1 MRRREFIAVF
11 GGAAAWPLAGYA
23 QQTERMRRVG
33 VLMHFSASDPRSQVW
48 VTTLRQALAHLG
60 WDQDK
65 NIQFDYRFAAGDLKL
80 FETYAAE
87 LVRLSPDVIL
97 AITSPAVFAVREQT
111 HAVPIVFVNCPDPV
125 GLGIVQSLA
134 HPGGNITG
142 FASYDAAIIGKWL
155 QLLKEIAP
163 NVARVAIIFNPD
175 TASPNQ
181 SLNRQID
188 LAARSIEITVT
199 LAPVRDD
206 ASIEEAV
213 DAEGR
218 EQGGGLV
225 VLPDSFNVT
234 HRDVIVAAAARNRL
248 PLISLDLFPRAGGLM
263 SYWFGSVELYREA
276 ASYIDR
282 ILNGVNPADLPVQY
296 PTKYSLII
304 NLKTAKAL
312 GLTVPPSMLDLADE
326 VIE

>member
-1 MRRREFIAVF
+1 MRRREFIAVL
-11 GGAAAWPLAGYA
+11 GGSAVWPLAGYA

-97 AITSPAVFAVREQT
+97 AITSPAVFAIREQT
-111 HAVPIVFVNCPDPV
+111 HAVPIVFVNAPDPV

-188 LAARSIEITVT
+188 LAARSIGITVT
-199 LAPVRDD
+199 LTPVHDD
-206 ASIEEAV
+206 PQSKKLST
-213 DAEGR
+213 
-218 EQGGGLV
+218 QKGG
-225 VLPDSFNVT
+225 S
-234 HRDVIVAAAARNRL
+234 
-248 PLISLDLFPRAGGLM
+248 
-263 SYWFGSVELYREA
+263 REA
-276 ASYIDR
+276 GWSSCR
-282 ILNGVNPADLPVQY
+282 TV
-296 PTKYSLII
+296 
-304 NLKTAKAL
+304 
-312 GLTVPPSMLDLADE
+312 LTLHIAM
-326 VIE
+326 

>member
-1 MRRREFIAVF
+1 MRRREFITVI
-11 GGAAAWPLAGYA
+11 GAAAWSLTGYA
-23 QQTERMRRVG
+23 QQPGQMRRVG
-33 VLMHFSASDPRSQVW
+33 VLMHFSESDPRSQVW

-65 NIQFDYRFAAGDLKL
+65 NIQFDYRFAAGDPKL

-87 LVRLSPDVIL
+87 LMPLSPDVVL
-97 AITSPAVFAVREQT
+97 AITSPAVFAFRERT
-111 HAVPIVFVNCPDPV
+111 HAIPIVFVFVPDPV

-134 HPGGNITG
+134 HPGHNITG
-142 FASYDAAIIGKWL
+142 FASYDAAMIGKWL

-163 NVARVAIIFNPD
+163 NVARVGIIFNPD
-175 TASPNQ
+175 TGFNP

-188 LAARSIEITVT
+188 LAARSIGITVT
-199 LAPVRDD
+199 LAPVHDD
-206 ASIEEAV
+206 SAIEEAV
-213 DAEGR
+213 AAQAR
-218 EQGGGLV
+218 ERGGGLIIM
-225 VLPDSFNVT
+225 PDSFTTT
-234 HRDVIVAAAARNRL
+234 HREVIIASATRHRL
-248 PLISLDLFPRAGGLM
+248 PLIGVDIFPRAGGLM
-263 SYWFGSVELYREA
+263 SYWFDSLESYREA

-282 ILNGVNPADLPVQY
+282 ILRGANPADLPVQY

-312 GLTVPPSMLDLADE
+312 DLTVPPSILDLADE

>member
-1 MRRREFIAVF
+1 VRRREFIAVF

-65 NIQFDYRFAAGDLKL
+65 NIQFEYRFAAGDPNL

-97 AITSPAVFAVREQT
+97 AITSPAVFALREQT
-111 HAVPIVFVNCPDPV
+111 HAVPIVFVNAPDPV

-142 FASYDAAIIGKWL
+142 FASYDAAMIGKWL

-175 TASPNQ
+175 TALFN
-181 SLNRQID
+181 LRQID
-188 LAARSIEITVT
+188 LAARSIGITVT
-199 LAPVRDD
+199 LTPVHDD
-206 ASIEEAV
+206 PQSKKLSTQK
-213 DAEGR
+213 GR
-218 EQGGGLV
+218 EAGWSSCRT
-225 VLPDSFNVT
+225 VLT
-234 HRDVIVAAAARNRL
+234 LHIA
-248 PLISLDLFPRAGGLM
+248 M
-263 SYWFGSVELYREA
+263 
-276 ASYIDR
+276 
-282 ILNGVNPADLPVQY
+282 
-296 PTKYSLII
+296 
-304 NLKTAKAL
+304 
-312 GLTVPPSMLDLADE
+312 
-326 VIE
+326 

>member
-65 NIQFDYRFAAGDLKL
+65 NIQFEYRFAAGDPNL

-97 AITSPAVFAVREQT
+97 AITSPAVFALREQT
-111 HAVPIVFVNCPDPV
+111 HAVPIVFVNAPDPV

-142 FASYDAAIIGKWL
+142 FASYDAAMIGKWL

-175 TASPNQ
+175 TALFN
-181 SLNRQID
+181 LRQID
-188 LAARSIEITVT
+188 LAARSIGITVT
-199 LAPVRDD
+199 LTPVHDD
-206 ASIEEAV
+206 PQSKKLSTQK
-213 DAEGR
+213 GR
-218 EQGGGLV
+218 EAGWSSCRT
-225 VLPDSFNVT
+225 VLT
-234 HRDVIVAAAARNRL
+234 LHIA
-248 PLISLDLFPRAGGLM
+248 M
-263 SYWFGSVELYREA
+263 
-276 ASYIDR
+276 
-282 ILNGVNPADLPVQY
+282 
-296 PTKYSLII
+296 
-304 NLKTAKAL
+304 
-312 GLTVPPSMLDLADE
+312 
-326 VIE
+326 